1 MNAYL
6 EQPEPLRR
14 MHAAQDSVLGAR
26 SIGALDRDCDALVP
40 LHVHVVDH
48 GFCGADGH
56 VVGVIGARV

>member
-1 MNAYL
+1 
-6 EQPEPLRR
+6 

-48 GFCGADGH
+48 GFCGADRH
-56 VVGVIGARV
+56 VVGVVGARV